1 MFIFLFDVTF
11 AAKAN
16 KLIFYDGQPF
26 LRLLKSCQK
35 NVSVVCSSNIDIYKN
50 HFSYLPKQT
59 RSLPFRHYRLPSE
72 NYSVFPRA
80 MINYSS
86 SDKRLYDTETANY
99 CNIAPDLLMKVIQ
112 KNMSNIGVCLLY
124 WFLMWPLF
132 SFTYLFSLSL
142 KQAKK

>member
-16 KLIFYDGQPF
+16 KLFFYDGQPL

-35 NVSVVCSSNIDIYKN
+35 NDSVVYSSNIDIYKN
-50 HFSYLPKQT
+50 HFNYLPKQT
-59 RSLPFRHYRLPSE
+59 RSLPFRHYWLPSE

-80 MINYSS
+80 MINYLS
-86 SDKRLYDTETANY
+86 SDKRLYDIKTVKY
-99 CNIAPDLLMKVIQ
+99 CNIALDLLMKVIQ
-112 KNMSNIGVCLLY
+112 KNMSNIRVCLVY

-132 SFTYLFSLSL
+132 LFRSLFSLSL